1 MTPLGTP
8 IDRRLFFVPE
18 GTIPMDIVP
27 TSTPSTTSP
36 VSRRRGQGRNQA
48 SNGNTDESVG
58 HNIDAGMLQ
67 QDFALVSVDIVL
79 RGRVSAS
86 KGLGMLMSRWPNE
99 VRKLYFI
106 FTSISVIYV
115 SITSLYTISYWKQR
129 LRKNLWRVFHLHG
142 LQISNLQL
150 LLLKNGQDQF

>member
-1 MTPLGTP
+1 MIVMTPLGTP

-27 TSTPSTTSP
+27 TSAPSATSS
-36 VSRRRGQGRNQA
+36 VSRRRGQSRNQT
-48 SNGNTDESVG
+48 SNGNMDESIG

-99 VRKLYFI
+99 VSKLYLLILLFYI
-106 FTSISVIYV
+106 TSIIYVYHSVQSVI
-115 SITSLYTISYWKQR
+115 
-129 LRKNLWRVFHLHG
+129 G
-142 LQISNLQL
+142 SNV
-150 LLLKNGQDQF
+150 

>member
-18 GTIPMDIVP
+18 GTIPMDIIP
-27 TSTPSTTSP
+27 TSTQSTTTST
-36 VSRRRGQGRNQA
+36 SRRRGQSRNQG
-48 SNGNTDESVG
+48 SNGNIDDSVG

-67 QDFALVSVDIVL
+67 QDFALVSVDTVL

-99 VRKLYFI
+99 VRKSYFLSILMFFDCLYFI
-106 FTSISVIYV
+106 
-115 SITSLYTISYWKQR
+115 
-129 LRKNLWRVFHLHG
+129 
-142 LQISNLQL
+142 
-150 LLLKNGQDQF
+150 

>member
-27 TSTPSTTSP
+27 TSTPSTTSSN
-36 VSRRRGQGRNQA
+36 SRRRGQGRNQA

-99 VRKLYFI
+99 VSKLYFI
-106 FTSISVIYV
+106 IIVFILFQLRL
-115 SITSLYTISYWKQR
+115 LYFI
-129 LRKNLWRVFHLHG
+129 
-142 LQISNLQL
+142 
-150 LLLKNGQDQF
+150 